1 MQPFQAIVRPRSE
14 STIGWAP
21 ASVRSMILRR
31 RCPRAIRPCD
41 QVPAASGPLRA
52 ITEVIA
58 DTAATSGTRPSS
70 RTSPV
75 APHISSTLPPAVPA
89 CAMRRV
95 ANADLVDSLSFHRW
109 GRHGLSLL
117 SRHLLGGFVD
127 ETWPLVD
134 YYLRILHFNRRLP
147 LNFDLGPLHIHLY
160 ARSVFFMWVTVVI
173 LVIAGIAVLESA
185 RLVKLGKADTY
196 LLLGLAV
203 AYPLAA
209 WLHPPLL
216 RLAPVVVLACALPSV
231 FSGDV
236 EHGGR
241 RTTFTA
247 FGSVW
252 ICWSLAHLV
261 MLWSDAYLVCFA
273 AAATDVAAWCGG
285 KGLRHFRWARRPLSP
300 LSPNKTVGGLVGAVI
315 GAFLVLTLLGT
326 ISVGLLIAVAF
337 GGVLGDLVESMVK
350 RQAQVK
356 DAGTWLPGF
365 GGLLDRIDSLL
376 LVLPLAYL
384 LG

>member
-1 MQPFQAIVRPRSE
+1 MLTDDSL
-14 STIGWAP
+14 W
-21 ASVRSMILRR
+21 ILRWDR
-31 RCPRAIRPCD
+31 R
-41 QVPAASGPLRA
+41 
-52 ITEVIA
+52 
-58 DTAATSGTRPSS
+58 
-70 RTSPV
+70 
-75 APHISSTLPPAVPA
+75 
-89 CAMRRV
+89 M
-95 ANADLVDSLSFHRW
+95 
-109 GRHGLSLL
+109 
-117 SRHLLGGFVD
+117 
-127 ETWPLVD
+127 
-134 YYLRILHFNRRLP
+134 P
-147 LNFDLGPLHIHLY
+147 LNFDLGPLHVHLY
-160 ARSVFFMWVTVVI
+160 ARSVFFMWVTV
-173 LVIAGIAVLESA
+173 AVLLVAGAAVLASRRRELIRRWTTWVMIAPVVGIPIWIGRGTTAVLAAALAVVAVFEYA
-185 RLVKLGKADTY
+185 RLVKLGKVDTY

-203 AYPLAA
+203 LYPLAA

-216 RLAPVVVLACALPSV
+216 RLAPIIVLACALPAV
-231 FSGDV
+231 FGGDV
-236 EHGGR
+236 DHGGR

-261 MLWSDAYLVCFA
+261 TLWSDAYLVCFA

-285 KGLRHFRWARRPLSP
+285 KGLRFFGWARKPLSP

-315 GAFLVLTLLGT
+315 GAFLVLMLLGT
-326 ISVGLLIAVAF
+326 VTVGLWVAVAF

-384 LG
+384 LA